1 MIMIINEITDMD
13 IVEVS
18 DVLVS
23 AYKDEPWN
31 ENWTR
36 ERAMIRIK
44 AILYNYQA
52 IGLKAN
58 DEEGIVG
65 AILGFVDPYSNEDFF
80 YVSELFVKSE
90 RKGQGIGT
98 ALLNALDK
106 YLKVS
111 NIQVMQLTSIQDNL
125 KFYKQN
131 GLKKD
136 IVDVLYKKIN

>member
-1 MIMIINEITDMD
+1 MTISEITDTD
-13 IVEVS
+13 IVTVS

-36 ERAMIRIK
+36 ERAIIRIK
-44 AILYNYQA
+44 AILSNYQA

-58 DEEGIVG
+58 DEKGIIG

-98 ALLNALDK
+98 ALLTALDK
-106 YLKVS
+106 HLKAN
-111 NIQVMQLTSIQDNL
+111 NIQAMQLISIQNNF

-136 IVDVLYKKIN
+136 MADVLYKRID

>member
-1 MIMIINEITDMD
+1 MIISEITDAD
-13 IVEVS
+13 IAAVS
-18 DVLVS
+18 DVLIS

-36 ERAMIRIK
+36 ERAIIRIK
-44 AILYNYQA
+44 AILCNYRA

-58 DEEGIVG
+58 DEKGVVG

-98 ALLNALDK
+98 ALLNALYK
-106 YLKVS
+106 YLNAN
-111 NIQVMQLTSIQDNL
+111 NIQAMQLISIQNNL

-131 GLKKD
+131 GLEKD
-136 IVDVLYKKIN
+136 MVDVLYKRID

>member
-1 MIMIINEITDMD
+1 
-13 IVEVS
+13 
-18 DVLVS
+18 
-23 AYKDEPWN
+23 
-31 ENWTR
+31 
-36 ERAMIRIK
+36 MIRIK